1 MVNKNYIVSMGYG
14 SIWYYY
20 LTFFL
25 SKYQLM
31 DNLEYGRNIPSVPN
45 HVVVE
50 FKVAQENVTT
60 QLQQMVAQIAL
71 GTGLKH
77 VNVLSNHDL

>member
-1 MVNKNYIVSMGYG
+1 
-14 SIWYYY
+14 
-20 LTFFL
+20 
-25 SKYQLM
+25 M

-50 FKVAQENVTT
+50 FKVAQENATT
-60 QLQQMVAQIAL
+60 QLQQMVAQIVL

-77 VNVLSNHDL
+77 VDVLSNPVL

>member
-1 MVNKNYIVSMGYG
+1 
-14 SIWYYY
+14 
-20 LTFFL
+20 
-25 SKYQLM
+25 M

-50 FKVAQENVTT
+50 FKVGQENVTT

-71 GTGLKH
+71 GTGLKQ
-77 VNVLSNHDL
+77 VDVLSNHVL